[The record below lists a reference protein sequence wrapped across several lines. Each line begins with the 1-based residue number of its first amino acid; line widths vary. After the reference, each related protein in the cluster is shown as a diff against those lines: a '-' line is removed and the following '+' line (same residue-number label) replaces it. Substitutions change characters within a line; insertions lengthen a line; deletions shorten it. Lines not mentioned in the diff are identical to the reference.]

1 MSEHYQGSCHCGA
14 IKFSYDG
21 DKIEKALRCNCSL
34 CSRKG
39 AIMTPQTIPI
49 ETLTIEAESGVLGL
63 YQFGAETAKHFF
75 VKAAVFIPSTKQPVF
90 QVNIELTLVVCMIL
104 TALTCP
110 LIYLMAKTCSK
121 FKRYFLLK
129 NQLPT
134 VNAKYSD
141 K

>member
-49 ETLTIEAESGVLGL
+49 ETLTIEAESGVMSL

-75 VKAAVFIPSTKQPVF
+75 CKNCGIYTFHETARFPGQYR
-90 QVNIELTLVVCMIL
+90 VNIGCLHDFDSTDLAID
-104 TALTCP
+104 
-110 LIYLMAKTCSK
+110 IFDGKN
-121 FKRYFLLK
+121 LL
-129 NQLPT
+129 
-134 VNAKYSD
+134 
-141 K
+141 